1 MPQEPLKQKG
11 LKPSVTKTGQKVY
24 VITAKGE
31 QLGLGKKGDVLTP
44 EQAQSR
50 ANEKGIKVNLV
61 RSKKADKQAKPETQP
76 LPATQTTTIT
86 KKKAKPLVSKAAV
99 TAQDVK
105 RKAAMKKAKAKAKT

>member
-1 MPQEPLKQKG
+1 MPGPPLEQAG
-11 LKPSVTKTGQKVY
+11 LKRAKTSTGERAY

-50 ANEKGIKVNLV
+50 ANEKGVKVNLV

-76 LPATQTTTIT
+76 LPATQTTTT
-86 KKKAKPLVSKAAV
+86 TEQKAKPLVSKAAV